1 MKSRINTRDNIKPK
15 IIGYCLDDA
24 KKDILMNIAQ
34 ELNTD
39 ICFVG
44 AERAGERVGYIAQIS
59 GMTQTGIMLENPP
72 ECEVL
77 IMSGL
82 KSTVIDKMLKALK
95 SNNISIDLK
104 CTVTPVNQNW
114 EFYRLIEELQRE
126 HKAMHEKNK

>member
-1 MKSRINTRDNIKPK
+1 MKSRINTRVTIIPK
-15 IIGYCLDDA
+15 IIGYCFDDA

-34 ELNTD
+34 DLNTN

-44 AERAGERVGYIAQIS
+44 TECAGEKVGYIVQIS
-59 GMTQTGIMLENPP
+59 GMPQTGIMLDNPP

-82 KSTVIDKMLKALK
+82 KSTVIDKVLKALK

-114 EFYRLIEELQRE
+114 ELYRLIEELQRE

>member
-1 MKSRINTRDNIKPK
+1 MKSRINTRVNIKPK
-15 IIGYCLDDA
+15 IIGYCLDDTQ
-24 KKDILMNIAQ
+24 KDILMSAAQ

-44 AERAGERVGYIAQIS
+44 TDCAGEKVGYIAQIN
-59 GMTQTGIMLENPP
+59 GITRTGLTVENPP

-82 KSTVIDKMLKALK
+82 KSTVIDKVLRILRER
-95 SNNISIDLK
+95 NISIDLK
-104 CTVTPVNQNW
+104 CTVTAVNQNW
-114 EFYRLIEELQRE
+114 ELYRLIEELQRE

>member
-1 MKSRINTRDNIKPK
+1 MKSRINTRVIIKPK

-44 AERAGERVGYIAQIS
+44 TECAGEKVGYIAQIN
-59 GMTQTGIMLENPP
+59 GITRNGNNVENPP
-72 ECEVL
+72 ECEVI

-82 KSTVIDKMLKALK
+82 KSTVIDKVLKSLK

-114 EFYRLIEELQRE
+114 ELYRLIEELQRE
-126 HKAMHEKNK
+126 HKAMHEK

>member
-1 MKSRINTRDNIKPK
+1 MKSRINTRVTIKPK

-44 AERAGERVGYIAQIS
+44 AECAGERVGYIARIN
-59 GMTQTGIMLENPP
+59 GITQTGNIIENPP
-72 ECEVL
+72 EFEVL

-82 KSTVIDKMLKALK
+82 KSTVIDKVLKALK

-114 EFYRLIEELQRE
+114 ELYRLIEELQRE
-126 HKAMHEKNK
+126 HKAMHEK

>member
-1 MKSRINTRDNIKPK
+1 MKSRINTRVTIKPK

-44 AERAGERVGYIAQIS
+44 TESAGERVGYIAQIN
-59 GMTQTGIMLENPP
+59 GITRTGNKIENPP

-82 KSTVIDKMLKALK
+82 KSTVIDKVLKALK

-114 EFYRLIEELQRE
+114 ELYRLIEELQKE
-126 HKAMHEKNK
+126 HKAMHEK

>member
-1 MKSRINTRDNIKPK
+1 M
-15 IIGYCLDDA
+15 
-24 KKDILMNIAQ
+24 
-34 ELNTD
+34 
-39 ICFVG
+39 
-44 AERAGERVGYIAQIS
+44 GYIAQIS

-114 EFYRLIEELQRE
+114 ELYRLIEELQRE

>member
-1 MKSRINTRDNIKPK
+1 MKSRINTRVIIKPK

-44 AERAGERVGYIAQIS
+44 TECAGEKVGYIAGVN
-59 GMTQTGIMLENPP
+59 GMTQTGNNVENPP

-82 KSTVIDKMLKALK
+82 KSTVIDKVLKALK

-114 EFYRLIEELQRE
+114 ELYRLIEELQRE
-126 HKAMHEKNK
+126 HKAMHEK